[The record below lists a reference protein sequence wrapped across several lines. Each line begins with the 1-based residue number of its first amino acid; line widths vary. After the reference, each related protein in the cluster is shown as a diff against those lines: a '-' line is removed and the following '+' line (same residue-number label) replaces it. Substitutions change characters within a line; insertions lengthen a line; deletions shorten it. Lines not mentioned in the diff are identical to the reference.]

1 MRIFVPVVI
10 YLDGSKPL
18 LIVPV
23 KVQFPVP
30 AYFKLMEPG
39 AGKKNKEP
47 LISFLNFQPGRLSA
61 HGFSLGPYIFGV
73 EWGVRAELTC
83 RLLNFR
89 DVKFEELR
97 DGVECS
103 VLERPECW
111 KRVLGGIDEIAAL
124 QRIRE
129 CCARLVPSS
138 RWLFKLDCVQEATI
152 AHAGRKR
159 KHRLQDQAHWL
170 SRGLLKVAESVK
182 APKVA
187 VKDLKGLKGRSGEL
201 PRWLNFRLWQSPR
214 RKMLE
219 LLELKCKR
227 RGIRVFKVRAAGTSK
242 YPSDLLVKRYRQD
255 LKEHDWKGISL
266 GSWSAS
272 LEKGSRVNRSG
283 KVQSCGEF
291 FTYKDP
297 PLLVNADLNAAGN
310 VALKAFH
317 YHVRKKNLKASTPNI
332 T

>member
-1 MRIFVPVVI
+1 MLFRRLHEDLETV
-10 YLDGSKPL
+10 
-18 LIVPV
+18 
-23 KVQFPVP
+23 
-30 AYFKLMEPG
+30 G
-39 AGKKNKEP
+39 A
-47 LISFLNFQPGRLSA
+47 
-61 HGFSLGPYIFGV
+61 LG
-73 EWGVRAELTC
+73 
-83 RLLNFR
+83 
-89 DVKFEELR
+89 
-97 DGVECS
+97 
-103 VLERPECW
+103 
-111 KRVLGGIDEIAAL
+111 
-124 QRIRE
+124 
-129 CCARLVPSS
+129 
-138 RWLFKLDCVQEATI
+138 EATPCF
-152 AHAGRKR
+152 
-159 KHRLQDQAHWL
+159 QDCRRASPVRPVGTAFGGGSVACWSWQGGWEQGTIGGA
-170 SRGLLKVAESVK
+170 SRHLRQGIFEPAEDS
-182 APKVA
+182 
-187 VKDLKGLKGRSGEL
+187 
-201 PRWLNFRLWQSPR
+201 RWLNFRLSQSPR

-227 RGIRVFKVRAAGTSK
+227 RGVRVFKVRAAGTSK